1 MTRRTTAHRI
11 KFADQRIREAR
22 QRIAALDR
30 ALSQQWKTLHA
41 LLPDDPTATELRAEN
56 VRLANERTKACIEL
70 MELLELEMTPRDE
83 MGSA

>member
-1 MTRRTTAHRI
+1 MTI

-30 ALSQQWKTLHA
+30 ALAQVPRAFPNLR
-41 LLPDDPTATELRAEN
+41 PDDPVVKELRAEN
-56 VRLANERTKACIEL
+56 VRLSNERTKACIEL
-70 MELLELEMTPRDE
+70 MELLELDEMPREE